1 MGPGRIAGVQILNE
15 MAKMG
20 RFMGYTN
27 KQEAY
32 TNINK
37 VSGSLNIQNGVATT
51 NDLIVDLGGG
61 KLSGAGTMGLVDQT
75 LKLKVTA
82 TLTKEY
88 AQKNG
93 FGQVGGL
100 LSTVL
105 SNPRGDLVV
114 PAIVSGTFTQPK
126 FVPDGQE
133 MAKLK
138 LSGLFGAGGSGV
150 NGLIDNLTG
159 KRPNSNATPNDA
171 TPQDVVNDLFNSF
184 RKKDKK

>member
-1 MGPGRIAGVQILNE
+1 
-15 MAKMG
+15 
-20 RFMGYTN
+20 
-27 KQEAY
+27 
-32 TNINK
+32 
-37 VSGSLNIQNGVATT
+37 
-51 NDLIVDLGGG
+51 
-61 KLSGAGTMGLVDQT
+61 MGLADQI

-82 TLTKEY
+82 TLTREY

-105 SNPRGDLVV
+105 SNQKGDLVV
-114 PAIVSGTFTQPK
+114 PALVSGTFAQPK
-126 FVPDGQE
+126 FVLDAQE

-150 NGLIDNLTG
+150 NVLINSLPG
-159 KRPNSNATPNDA
+159 KPPDSNATPADT
-171 TPQDVVNDLFNSF
+171 TPQDAMNEQLNRF